1 MPWYKKIA
9 LALLLVVA
17 IASCVSK
24 SEKAQA
30 QVPIPTIEAQ
40 DVCTSDP
47 QQANQYPPLGWL
59 GIGWEWEQPGQ
70 NERVVVVP
78 EGHIGLIN
86 QGHATIG
93 HVGPGWHQLKP
104 GQTWVL
110 VADKLMS
117 YCSLITQDSP

>member
-1 MPWYKKIA
+1 MPWDKKIG
-9 LALLLVVA
+9 LGLLLLVA
-17 IASCVSK
+17 IASCASK

-30 QVPIPTIEAQ
+30 QE
-40 DVCTSDP
+40 VCTSDP

-93 HVGPGWHQLKP
+93 HVGPGWHQLEP

-110 VADKLMS
+110 VADKRMS